1 MDAFFAY
8 LSSHLAISL
17 FLIIGLG
24 LVLGNFKIRGFYF
37 GTSAIMFVALL
48 FGHLGVTL
56 PSEIGDLG
64 MVLFVYAIGLQVGPR
79 FFRTIVSKGFTF
91 FWIALVSLGT
101 SASAV
106 LAFVHWMNLPATL
119 GIGLFTG
126 ALISTPGLAAA
137 LNVTNDPTISVG
149 YGIAYPFGILSV
161 VIIVQLLASSKR
173 TKDEI
178 QLEKTDP
185 SVFESKVITKQF
197 LITNPNCTG
206 KTLVEIDLHSMSK
219 ANVTRILRNNK
230 IFMAHDD
237 AVLQLNDIIMAVGTF
252 KELKKL
258 EHLLG
263 KETHADMESVKNIV
277 GRDAYVSSPK
287 VVGKT
292 LAELEIKELFGVV
305 LTRVRRDSI
314 EIVPC
319 GTTSLEIGDMVH
331 VVGDQEDC
339 ERFVNIIGQHER
351 RIHETN
357 LFPLA
362 VGIVLGTML
371 GIYPFQLPGGITFTL
386 GLSGGPLLVALI
398 VGHYG
403 RVGTI
408 STRIPYAAKYIIRE
422 IGLAFFLAV
431 TGTKAGANFWVVFR
445 EGGYQ
450 LTLYGIVTSLIAIFT
465 AYLTARFLFR
475 LNNLASI
482 GVVCGAMTS
491 TPALSVV
498 SEKLDS
504 DTPTVTFASIYAI
517 ALVAI
522 TVFSQLLAIYLS

>member
-178 QLEKTDP
+178 QLEKPTP
-185 SVFESKVITKQF
+185 RFS
-197 LITNPNCTG
+197 NP
-206 KTLVEIDLHSMSK
+206 
-219 ANVTRILRNNK
+219 R
-230 IFMAHDD
+230 
-237 AVLQLNDIIMAVGTF
+237 
-252 KELKKL
+252 
-258 EHLLG
+258 
-263 KETHADMESVKNIV
+263 
-277 GRDAYVSSPK
+277 SSPSNSSSPIP
-287 VVGKT
+287 T
-292 LAELEIKELFGVV
+292 ALAKPWW
-305 LTRVRRDSI
+305 R
-314 EIVPC
+314 
-319 GTTSLEIGDMVH
+319 
-331 VVGDQEDC
+331 
-339 ERFVNIIGQHER
+339 
-351 RIHETN
+351 
-357 LFPLA
+357 
-362 VGIVLGTML
+362 
-371 GIYPFQLPGGITFTL
+371 
-386 GLSGGPLLVALI
+386 
-398 VGHYG
+398 
-403 RVGTI
+403 
-408 STRIPYAAKYIIRE
+408 STC
-422 IGLAFFLAV
+422 
-431 TGTKAGANFWVVFR
+431 
-445 EGGYQ
+445 
-450 LTLYGIVTSLIAIFT
+450 T
-465 AYLTARFLFR
+465 A
-475 LNNLASI
+475 
-482 GVVCGAMTS
+482 CPKPM
-491 TPALSVV
+491 
-498 SEKLDS
+498 
-504 DTPTVTFASIYAI
+504 
-517 ALVAI
+517 
-522 TVFSQLLAIYLS
+522 